1 MQVSNVSFSQ
11 HKVKIEKNPTQ
22 KTLREGRG
30 NKEYF
35 CLESLLVKPYF
46 LFLLRIALSDFWCGL
61 SVVILGD
68 SIRPAIHYRLIVPDP
83 GIIGPLPL

>member
-1 MQVSNVSFSQ
+1 MFLSANIRL
-11 HKVKIEKNPTQ
+11 KEKKNPE
-22 KTLREGRG
+22 KLREGRG

-46 LFLLRIALSDFWCGL
+46 LFLLRITLSDFGCGL
-61 SVVILGD
+61 SVVILWD